1 MAVRKVLRKRGK
13 KFIEENVA
21 LHWREQTLAAVEEEI
36 TSFSAREHELQNN
49 MIKAKDEL
57 EKLETWLEELTKE
70 IAAKEQAAIDEPI
83 LQQEIQALK
92 KRIENR

>member
-1 MAVRKVLRKRGK
+1 
-13 KFIEENVA
+13 
-21 LHWREQTLAAVEEEI
+21 
-36 TSFSAREHELQNN
+36 